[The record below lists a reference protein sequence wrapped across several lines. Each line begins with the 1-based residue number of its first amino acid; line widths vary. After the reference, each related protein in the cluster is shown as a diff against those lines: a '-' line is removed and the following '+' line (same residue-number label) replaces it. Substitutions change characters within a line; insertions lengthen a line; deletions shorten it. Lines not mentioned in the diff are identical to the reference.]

1 MGFNNLIGKAMDLA
15 AVKFN
20 GKTDKGGHSYI
31 DHLISVEQSV
41 ELERNQKVH
50 DKNSSLS
57 LFYDKACV
65 VALLHDIFEDTDT
78 TEDELRQIGCD
89 DEIINA
95 IKSVTRQNDEK
106 YYFDFILRASKND
119 IGRIVKI
126 YDIENNMDIKRLNT
140 FNEAD
145 KNRLN
150 KYWYSWKFLKGD
162 IDEVTANNNIHPDRL
177 FR

>member
-15 AVKFN
+15 ATKFN
-20 GKTDKGGHSYI
+20 GKTDKGGNSYI

-41 ELERNQKVH
+41 ELERNRKVH

-95 IKSVTRQNDEK
+95 IKSVTRRNDEK

-126 YDIENNMDIKRLNT
+126 YDIENNMDITRLNT